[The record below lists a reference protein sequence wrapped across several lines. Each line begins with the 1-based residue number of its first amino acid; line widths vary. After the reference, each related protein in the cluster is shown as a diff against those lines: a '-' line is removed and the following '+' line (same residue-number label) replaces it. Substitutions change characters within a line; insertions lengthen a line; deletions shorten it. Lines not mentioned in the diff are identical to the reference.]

1 VAVDASSNLYVADTY
16 DNRIQKL
23 VKSGDIPGKATLLSP
38 SGNISTSTPAY
49 SWNAVSAATWYQVWV
64 NDASAAPKI
73 QQWYTAQQAG
83 CASGTGTCSVT
94 PSVVLASGAAQWWI
108 QTWNDRGNG
117 PWSDGMSFTV
127 SGGVLPGK
135 ASLVSPSG
143 SISTTTPI
151 YTWNAVSNAT
161 WYYLWVDDSSTTA
174 KVQLWY
180 TAAQAGCS
188 SGTGTCS
195 VTPAATLAL
204 GLAQWW
210 IQTWN
215 SAGYGPWSDGMSF
228 TVSGGVLPGKAT
240 LVSPSGSIST
250 TTPTYIW
257 NAVSNGTRYYLWVND
272 SSTAAKVQL
281 WHTAA
286 QAGCSSGTGTCSV
299 TPTTALAQGYCQWW
313 IQTWNSAGDG
323 PWSDA
328 MGFTAGGGGLSDVP
342 TSWTAGAPPDL
353 LGYKPFLSTNEWYRD
368 VSGASVDPDSA
379 NIIADLVRDDP
390 GTMLHPDFGSSL
402 FEGNPV
408 GIPYDV
414 VASSETPM
422 ANVTIG
428 PEGYADE
435 SDPGP
440 DNPADRVPISVPIP
454 ADVHIEGGS
463 DHHILLLDKD
473 NYWLYELYHVV
484 HLGDNSWQADQVT
497 LWDLNDNTRR
507 PWTWTSADQAGLS
520 IFAGLVRYDEV
531 QRALPA
537 NGDLGHAI
545 RFTVMP
551 TLEPFIP
558 PATHPGGGND
568 PTVHSPKMGQRFRL
582 KAAWLSTHLSEFSP
596 QCQVILRTLAK
607 YGMIL
612 ADTGSNLFIQG
623 TRDARWVEDADAG
636 GVAQLLRVPP
646 DAFEVVAHDVEYTRE
661 SHPTGLPPSI
671 ASFTATPASVSGG
684 GAANLAWD
692 ITGASTL
699 IITPGVGPVRGTST
713 VVHPTATTTYTIFA
727 TNEYGRSTRTVTVTV
742 P

>member
-1 VAVDASSNLYVADTY
+1 LPGVKAYTFTAS
-16 DNRIQKL
+16 
-23 VKSGDIPGKATLLSP
+23 IPGALTTGDMSFWVDGFSVKGHILPLAQNGIPLGSKGRAAYLAGQLVNGVLELHFTAGDLNVGDVVSSDFVGYAVFSAFSLSTKTIEG
-38 SGNISTSTPAY
+38 SFT
-49 SWNAVSAATWYQVWV
+49 QFMH
-64 NDASAAPKI
+64 DL
-73 QQWYTAQQAG
+73 
-83 CASGTGTCSVT
+83 
-94 PSVVLASGAAQWWI
+94 SVV
-108 QTWNDRGNG
+108 G
-117 PWSDGMSFTV
+117 PNKF
-127 SGGVLPGK
+127 
-135 ASLVSPSG
+135 
-143 SISTTTPI
+143 SI
-151 YTWNAVSNAT
+151 
-161 WYYLWVDDSSTTA
+161 
-174 KVQLWY
+174 
-180 TAAQAGCS
+180 
-188 SGTGTCS
+188 
-195 VTPAATLAL
+195 
-204 GLAQWW
+204 
-210 IQTWN
+210 
-215 SAGYGPWSDGMSF
+215 
-228 TVSGGVLPGKAT
+228 
-240 LVSPSGSIST
+240 
-250 TTPTYIW
+250 
-257 NAVSNGTRYYLWVND
+257 
-272 SSTAAKVQL
+272 
-281 WHTAA
+281 
-286 QAGCSSGTGTCSV
+286 
-299 TPTTALAQGYCQWW
+299 
-313 IQTWNSAGDG
+313 
-323 PWSDA
+323 DA
-328 MGFTAGGGGLSDVP
+328 MGFTVGGGGLSDVA

-353 LGYKPFLSTNEWYRD
+353 LGFKPFLSTSEWYRD
-368 VSGASVDPDSA
+368 VSGAPVDPDSD

-414 VASSETPM
+414 VASSVTPM

-428 PEGYADE
+428 PEGYAGE

-440 DNPADRVPISVPIP
+440 DNPTDRVPISVPIP
-454 ADVHIEGGS
+454 ADVHIEGGF

-473 NYWLYELYHVV
+473 NYWLYELYHVE

-531 QRALPA
+531 KRALPV

-596 QCQVILRTLAK
+596 QCQVILRTLAR
-607 YGMIL
+607 YGIIL

-636 GVAQLLRVPP
+636 GVAQLLSVPP
-646 DAFEVVAHDVEYTRE
+646 NAFEVVAHSVEYTRE
-661 SHPTGLPPSI
+661 SHPTGSPPSI

-684 GAANLAWD
+684 GAANLAWN